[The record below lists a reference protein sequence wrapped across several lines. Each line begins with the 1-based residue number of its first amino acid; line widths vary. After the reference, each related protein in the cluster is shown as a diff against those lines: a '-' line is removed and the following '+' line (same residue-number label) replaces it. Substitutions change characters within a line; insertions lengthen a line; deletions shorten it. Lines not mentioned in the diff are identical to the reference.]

1 MIIDPELQSFLKA
14 VRAKQKKEDFTIIY
28 KKFGEAWKKKDM
40 EAYLD
45 CYHADWQIIFHST
58 GKVMRLEELSD

>member
-40 EAYLD
+40 
-45 CYHADWQIIFHST
+45 
-58 GKVMRLEELSD
+58 